1 MPETARFLGIAVRSY
16 YRDHGPPHVHAEY
29 GDYEVTLEIETGVV
43 SGRFPRRALSA
54 LLEWYA
60 MHEEEL
66 LTTSRRA
73 AEDHQLD
80 RIEPLE

>member
-1 MPETARFLGIAVRSY
+1 MPEISRFLGIVIRFY
-16 YRDHGPPHVHAEY
+16 HRDHGPPHVHAEY
-29 GDYEVTLEIETGVV
+29 GDYEVTLEIETGII
-43 SGRFPRRALSA
+43 SGRFPRRAMTA

-60 MHEEEL
+60 MHEQEL
-66 LTTSRRA
+66 LTTSQQA